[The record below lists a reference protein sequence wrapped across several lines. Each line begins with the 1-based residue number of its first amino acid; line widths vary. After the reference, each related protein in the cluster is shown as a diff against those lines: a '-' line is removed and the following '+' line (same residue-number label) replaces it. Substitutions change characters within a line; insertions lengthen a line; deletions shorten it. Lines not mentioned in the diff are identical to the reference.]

1 MSLVAGL
8 SDQSREP
15 GSLYV
20 NTGKVRAGDILF
32 LPEDGWYHR
41 TREEEP
47 LSCLQEHLYLVV
59 DVFRSNK
66 ASPGHDRAWVSV
78 VRQPCQKCLVAFDTN
93 PEVTDLRHGQ
103 SDLRLAEPSPC
114 PFLRHEQS

>member
-1 MSLVAGL
+1 MSLVSGF
-8 SDQSREP
+8 SDQSGEP

-20 NTGKVRAGDILF
+20 NTDKVRAGDILF

-47 LSCLQEHLYLVV
+47 LSCLKEHLYLVIE
-59 DVFRSNK
+59 VFRSNR

-78 VRQPCQKCLVAFDTN
+78 VRQPCQKCLVVLDTN
-93 PEVTDLRHGQ
+93 QEVTDLRHGQ
-103 SDLRLAEPSPC
+103 SDLRPAEPFPYT
-114 PFLRHEQS
+114 FFRHEQS